1 MTPLEI
7 RNLLEKVKGTPEEAM
22 LSTMTLR
29 SMQRAEYT
37 TECGGHYGLALKYY
51 CHFTSPI
58 RRYPDTQIH
67 RIIKEYLHGKLDEK
81 RIEHYNGIL
90 PFVCKQSS
98 TMERR
103 ADEAERETDKQKKAE
118 YMKERLGE
126 VYEGK
131 VSGLTGWGMYVELP
145 NTVEGMV
152 PVAEMGDD
160 YYEFD
165 DQNYVLKGEHTGK
178 TFELGQTVK
187 VKCAACDIIART
199 IDFAVDG
206 MEPAQNRNRSG
217 MKFDRNGKKPF
228 RQDGGKPKKGNQ
240 GGKSFFPMKNG
251 GNGNSRNNGSRF
263 GKGKN
268 NGRGKH

>member
-1 MTPLEI
+1 
-7 RNLLEKVKGTPEEAM
+7 
-22 LSTMTLR
+22 MTLR

-165 DQNYVLKGEHTGK
+165 DQNYVLKGEHTG
-178 TFELGQTVK
+178 
-187 VKCAACDIIART
+187 
-199 IDFAVDG
+199 
-206 MEPAQNRNRSG
+206 
-217 MKFDRNGKKPF
+217 FDRNGKKPF